1 MDSEKEIIKK
11 QMLKELEEKLDKV
24 LESPAVTF
32 SDIEN
37 IVAKFQREMGHE
49 VTEKM
54 LALKKTQYK
63 ENSGRHVRD
72 AK

>member
-1 MDSEKEIIKK
+1 MDSETEIIKK
-11 QMLKELEEKLDKV
+11 QILEELGEKLDKV
-24 LESPAVTF
+24 LESPTVTF

-37 IVAKFQREMGHE
+37 IVAKFQREMGRE

-54 LALKKTQYK
+54 LVLKKTQYK
-63 ENSGRHVRD
+63 KNSGQHVQN

>member
-1 MDSEKEIIKK
+1 MNSEREIIKK

-24 LESPAVTF
+24 LESPTVTF

-37 IVAKFQREMGHE
+37 IVAKFQREMGRE

-54 LALKKTQYK
+54 LALKKTQHK
-63 ENSGRHVRD
+63 KNSGRHVQD